1 MKWENVV
8 RIPTGAIVTAWTLSA
23 ALLVTGCGG
32 AGDRDARSSGGLL
45 LEPAVTG
52 GPEHVRESGP
62 PATAV
67 PSPVTRTPQAAAP
80 PAPDCAS
87 PDAAAAP
94 GVPVTPPL
102 TAPGTSGIPETRMS
116 EPGLLPD
123 GSDGAVTNQD
133 GVGEGAT
140 AEDGIGEDRT
150 AEDRTA
156 ADRTATDDLAG
167 SDLAAGELGV
177 PSCEPEIGP
186 EAETESLPGLSD
198 EIGPET
204 VPEIPDLR
212 DGGGLIP
219 DADPTGED
227 GVTDGPADVFD
238 S

>member
-8 RIPTGAIVTAWTLSA
+8 RIPTGAIVTAWVLSA

-62 PATAV
+62 PAAAV

-87 PDAAAAP
+87 PDATADQ

-102 TAPGTSGIPETRMS
+102 TVSGTSGIPGTRMS
-116 EPGLLPD
+116 EPGLLRD
-123 GSDGAVTNQD
+123 RSDETATNQD

-140 AEDGIGEDRT
+140 AEGGIGEDGIGEDRT
-150 AEDRTA
+150 AA
-156 ADRTATDDLAG
+156 DDLAG
-167 SDLAAGELGV
+167 SDLAEGELGI
-177 PSCEPEIGP
+177 PSCEPGIEP
-186 EAETESLPGLSD
+186 EAETESLLGLSD

-212 DGGGLIP
+212 DGGGLVP
-219 DADPTGED
+219 DADPTGEN
-227 GVTDGPADVFD
+227 GVPDGPADVLD